1 MSLSH
6 RDSVSIGKMNFF
18 NGLDIHLQGSV
29 VKLLIMPNL
38 LFCVQY
44 LIMHALIL
52 IDVMQFIMAL

>member
-1 MSLSH
+1 M
-6 RDSVSIGKMNFF
+6 SIGKMIFF

-52 IDVMQFIMAL
+52 IDVMQFSWL